1 MRFLPQ
7 RKSSDTRKVVIHAS
21 LSAAACVAADGE
33 RNMNDKDEFTNRHRV
48 YNSIITFQHLRY
60 AIAAA
65 DHGSFRRAAESLL
78 VRQSTLSRCVRQL
91 ENAIGLTVFE
101 RSSGGVRATKAGL
114 NFLRISRSILE
125 QVASLIESARRAG
138 DGKAGQLAIGFGTSL
153 STGPLR
159 ETLMDHFE
167 RFPQIEIGFL
177 EGFQTRLVTALLN
190 GEIDVAILKS
200 GQELRDCGSMPL
212 WSEHMLVVL
221 PEGHELATR
230 EALYWTDLQ
239 NETVVLRQYD
249 SGRAPEDLGIPKEGS
264 PDAPSG
270 TKFHN
275 VGRGTILNLVSMG
288 LGISL
293 VDESDIAAS
302 IAGIVYRQIRRG
314 AEPDRVS
321 YSAYWREDNENP
333 ALTGFLKLL
342 AARYPAVADPS
353 E

>member
-1 MRFLPQ
+1 
-7 RKSSDTRKVVIHAS
+7 
-21 LSAAACVAADGE
+21 
-33 RNMNDKDEFTNRHRV
+33 MNDKDEFKTKHGRG
-48 YNSIITFQHLRY
+48 YNSIVTLQHLRY
-60 AIAAA
+60 VIAAA
-65 DHGSFRRAAESLL
+65 DNGSFRRAADILL
-78 VRQSTLSRCVRQL
+78 VRQSTLSRCIRQL
-91 ENAIGLTVFE
+91 EQSLGMTVFE
-101 RSSGGVRATKAGL
+101 RSSAGVRATKAGR
-114 NFLRISRSILE
+114 NFLRASRSILE
-125 QVASLIESARRAG
+125 QVASLIEAARRAG
-138 DGKAGQLAIGFGTSL
+138 QGKGGQLAIGFSTSL

-177 EGFQTRLVTALLN
+177 ESFQTRLVTALLN

-200 GQELRDCGSMPL
+200 GQELRDCRSMPL

-230 EALYWTDLQ
+230 EALYWTDLR

-249 SGRAPEDLGIPKEGS
+249 SVRAPEDLGIPKEGS
-264 PDAPSG
+264 PDDPSR

-275 VGRGTILNLVSMG
+275 VGRGTILDLVSMG

-293 VDESDIAAS
+293 VGESDIAAS
-302 IAGIVYRQIRRG
+302 IAGIVYHQIGRG

-321 YSAYWREDNENP
+321 YSAYWRQDNENP

-342 AARYPAVADPS
+342 AARYPAVTDPS